1 MPVFTPLQMGKL
13 LDLAKQNRVAP
24 VYLYIGPPE
33 ITLDKAKEMYSV
45 LLEKGSP
52 FELFD
57 LRDQEQKRDFLR
69 TRGFQEGLFG
79 TRKVYVIIGGEEIP
93 DSKVEEIIKPFREE
107 KNFFTWFILTEKIEE
122 RSPLYKFALEKGAI
136 IPFSTKKR
144 EDLFESELWMA
155 LKDANLSME
164 KKTASL
170 FLSLV
175 GEDYHHFKN
184 ELEKLLLY
192 CMGEKTI
199 TENKI
204 FEITVPREDRALYLL
219 GDLLFKEDPEKILK
233 FFHALLD
240 NKRDPSEILAYLYRY
255 FKRLRILQEF
265 LQENPQLAKEVN
277 YSSFTKVWQTI
288 KEDPLKEIPKTLI
301 EMHPYAL
308 YNAKELLKRISN
320 LDIPFYLLY
329 EAELE
334 LKKDF
339 KSPYKVFQ
347 NFVFNLWRSVKRAN
361 LN

>member
-1 MPVFTPLQMGKL
+1 MPVFTPLQLGKL
-13 LDLAKQNRVAP
+13 LDLAKHNRVAP
-24 VYLYIGPPE
+24 VYLFIGPLE
-33 ITLDKAKEMYSV
+33 ITLDKAKEIYSV
-45 LLEKGSP
+45 LLERGSP

-57 LRDQEQKRDFLR
+57 LRDPEQKRDFLR
-69 TRGFQEGLFG
+69 IRGLQEGLFG

-93 DSKVEEIIKPFREE
+93 NSKVEEIIRPFREE
-107 KNFFTWFILTEKIEE
+107 RNFFTWFILTERIEE
-122 RSPLYKFALEKGAI
+122 NSPLYKFAFEKGAI

-144 EDLFESELWMA
+144 EDIYESELWMA
-155 LKDANLSME
+155 LKNAHLSMD

-192 CMGEKTI
+192 CMGEETI

-204 FEITVPREDRALYLL
+204 LEITVPREDKALYLL
-219 GDLLFKEDPEKILK
+219 GDLLFKKDPEKILK
-233 FFHALLD
+233 VFHALLD
-240 NKRDPSEILAYLYRY
+240 SKRDPSEILAYLYRH

-265 LQENPQLAKEVN
+265 LQEHPQLAKEES
-277 YSSFTKVWQTI
+277 YSSFTKAWQTL

-320 LDIPFYLLY
+320 LDFLFNLLY

-334 LKKDF
+334 LKRDF

-347 NFVFNLWRSVKRAN
+347 NFVFNLWRSVKGAD